1 LANLQKLQEKLEKG
15 FYLDNLYEMAHLCKM
30 LASDTIYPAAFFV
43 MRDIFLDIARRWE
56 ERALPV
62 EEAKR
67 VERKMTKP
75 LGDLIQGIETEGSA
89 GGVFDLLN
97 NVVSA
102 YLVSFD

>member
-1 LANLQKLQEKLEKG
+1 LANLQQLQEKLEKG
-15 FYLDNLYEMAHLCKM
+15 FYLDNLYEMAHLCKT

-43 MRDIFLDIARRWE
+43 MWDIFLDIARRWE

-75 LGDLIQGIETEGSA
+75 FGDLIEGIERNASSEEIL
-89 GGVFDLLN
+89 DLLN
-97 NVVSA
+97 TLVST
-102 YLVSFD
+102 YLVSVG